1 MKRIFPII
9 CVLLFFCV
17 SGPKLFASESLIINE
32 AKSEKV
38 FSEKF
43 DATTVLGKPSVE
55 VKYFKNTSITC
66 YVGHDV
72 TTLVK
77 LPYQIVEP
85 PVLANADFFKI
96 QFKQGWNYFIIKP
109 AKPPAESLGQE
120 FNMHIICRDD
130 NEQSFIVD
138 VTFVIVKSAEANH
151 TFEILDGAAVQYK
164 SNKSLLALEKENT
177 ALASELKAQDSVL
190 HYFLYNELIRTE
202 LNQSL
207 TFAGTTLTLQ
217 NITNSTDY
225 YFYNL
230 IINSENFN
238 INELPIKLTFANY
251 RKQLL
256 SESRDQS
263 TMLKPIKIIKN
274 ERYLTLVFQSAQI
287 TPQHYYS
294 DLEIGT
300 DFRFRNKIDRDE
312 SFSNADLFG
321 RTF

>member
-1 MKRIFPII
+1 MKSILWLSIFILMSSQL
-9 CVLLFFCV
+9 VV
-17 SGPKLFASESLIINE
+17 ASESLIINE
-32 AKSEKV
+32 AKSDKV
-38 FSEKF
+38 FSAKF

-55 VKYFKNTSITC
+55 VKYFKNTSIIC

-96 QFKQGWNYFIIKP
+96 QFKQGSNYFLIKP
-109 AKPPAESLGQE
+109 AKSPAESLGQE

-138 VTFVIVKSAEANH
+138 LTFVIVKSADANH
-151 TFEILDGAAVQYK
+151 TFEILDGAAVQYQ
-164 SNKSLLALEKENT
+164 SNKSLLAIEKENV
-177 ALASELKAQDSVL
+177 ALKLQAEQQDRVL

-230 IINSENFN
+230 IINSEAFK
-238 INELPIKLTFANY
+238 IEELPIKLTFANY

-274 ERYLTLVFQSAQI
+274 EQYLTLVFQSDQI
-287 TPQHYYS
+287 TSKHYYS